1 MFWNLISSHFPMC
14 IIATG
19 PEKARKSKTFFHAF
33 DTINHTISK
42 IAAFLLP
49 KSASSGATE

>member
-1 MFWNLISSHFPMC
+1 MC